1 MNAGDQMIDGFCRR
15 SDMDADV
22 FSHYILG
29 PMMPCFVEFL
39 APAMLYGTF
48 IFMCIYRIH
57 QLIAYKSKVS
67 PSKYFVYPYSWCIF
81 LPLYT

>member
-1 MNAGDQMIDGFCRR
+1 
-15 SDMDADV
+15 
-22 FSHYILG
+22 LG

-57 QLIAYKSKVS
+57 QLIAYKSKVTQANQLPIRILGILS
-67 PSKYFVYPYSWCIF
+67 PLCS
-81 LPLYT
+81 